1 MSARDSPTNTTIANL
16 TANASF
22 FGQRDAVGEFTKV
35 AVSVFC
41 DQPLTL
47 YVYQSINGSIIDKVD
62 IYTTVAKTQPL
73 PNTDFSPDRIELE
86 LTHKFVWLTARNGA
100 TPTTICRIQTQVFNA
115 GYLKHEHDNVAL
127 WGETNTGTQKAVLTD
142 TFGALIVSPKGDTLT
157 GVNGDFQFY
166 ATPTTNIQ
174 AVYADGTKGTDVVG
188 GWRYTNT
195 ATGKINWYCYA
206 SAGSPTD
213 YKVSQLSNMYAV
225 VNNLST
231 LGLAQAQNPF
241 IIFYTRPTGAGDAS
255 WYKSKYFYGSNAFT
269 DVNGVKLLY
278 TGTDPVGVHPEI
290 TGNNRIQ
297 LEFKI
302 AESTKTVE
310 DGASES
316 IWLGSLHTTNNTAT
330 VGSFNFDFQE
340 FGVVWDKTQTLLP
353 VEFGKLQIAGEV
365 SALANRRIATQT
377 ATLTTLIA
385 FTGSTFDLGENT
397 VFDCLLLA
405 SGTIINGN
413 VRIEYSV
420 DGTAWIPDT
429 AITLTTTD
437 PHSVVKGVKTSSRYI
452 RVAKSATSLFQGTLA
467 IYISSSRL

>member
-1 MSARDSPTNTTIANL
+1 
-16 TANASF
+16 
-22 FGQRDAVGEFTKV
+22 
-35 AVSVFC
+35 
-41 DQPLTL
+41 
-47 YVYQSINGSIIDKVD
+47 
-62 IYTTVAKTQPL
+62 
-73 PNTDFSPDRIELE
+73 
-86 LTHKFVWLTARNGA
+86 
-100 TPTTICRIQTQVFNA
+100 
-115 GYLKHEHDNVAL
+115 
-127 WGETNTGTQKAVLTD
+127 
-142 TFGALIVSPKGDTLT
+142 
-157 GVNGDFQFY
+157 
-166 ATPTTNIQ
+166 
-174 AVYADGTKGTDVVG
+174 
-188 GWRYTNT
+188 
-195 ATGKINWYCYA
+195 
-206 SAGSPTD
+206 
-213 YKVSQLSNMYAV
+213 
-225 VNNLST
+225 
-231 LGLAQAQNPF
+231 
-241 IIFYTRPTGAGDAS
+241 
-255 WYKSKYFYGSNAFT
+255 
-269 DVNGVKLLY
+269 LLY

-420 DGTAWIPDT
+420 DGTAWIPD
-429 AITLTTTD
+429 AGITLTTTD